1 VSELT
6 VREETIE
13 VIYDGI
19 AFYPESSLSL
29 EPNKRYR
36 IQIIASEETVEKTPR
51 NAWDILEEMAGTIE
65 APADWSS
72 QRTSY
77 L

>member
-1 VSELT
+1 M
-6 VREETIE
+6 EETID
-13 VIYDGI
+13 VTYDGI

-36 IQIIASEETVEKTPR
+36 IQIIASEEADGEKPK
-51 NAWDILEEMAGTIE
+51 NAWDILEEMTGTIE